1 MVHAEQ
7 VLRDTVNALV
17 RIREQTGS
25 PVHALVWGV
34 WGNGKT
40 FSAHKIRQE
49 RQHDVFYYKAP
60 AEEVSPN
67 KLVKGLSLTC
77 GAGFRLTKEA
87 TLDLLRY
94 TIASRNIRPI
104 IIIDEAQRILKR
116 PVLLNELK
124 DLSEDPDF
132 GLCYI
137 FLGDQSLPKIV
148 QSTPHSIYKR
158 VVIRRELEQITKET
172 IQTVLKEKKISGDA
186 EEFFA
191 LAKERGWTTLDAYFT
206 ATALAK
212 AGLEATKENIL
223 KVAKGLGR

>member
-49 RQHDVFYYKAP
+49 RHDVFYYKAP
-60 AEEVSPN
+60 AEEVSAP
-67 KLVKGLSLTC
+67 KFIKSISLVL
-77 GAGFRLTKEA
+77 GAGYRQSKEA

-104 IIIDEAQRILKR
+104 LIIDEAQRLLKR
-116 PVLLNELK
+116 PLLMNELK

-132 GLCYI
+132 ALCYI
-137 FLGDQSLPKIV
+137 FLGDQSLPKVV
-148 QSTPHSIYKR
+148 QSAPHSIYKR

-172 IQTVLKEKKISGDA
+172 IQTVLREKKVNGDVD
-186 EEFFA
+186 EVFT
-191 LAKERGWTTLDAYFT
+191 LAKERGWTTLDIYFI

-212 AGLEATKENIL
+212 AGLEATKDNTL

>member
-49 RQHDVFYYKAP
+49 RHDVFYYKAP
-60 AEEVSPN
+60 AEEVSAS
-67 KLVKGLSLTC
+67 KLVKGISLVL
-77 GAGFRLTKEA
+77 GAGSRQSKEA

-104 IIIDEAQRILKR
+104 VIIDEAQRLLKR
-116 PVLLNELK
+116 PLLMNELK

-132 GLCYI
+132 ALCYI
-137 FLGDQSLPKIV
+137 FLGDQSLPRVV
-148 QSTPHSIYKR
+148 QSTPHSLHKR

-172 IQTVLKEKKISGDA
+172 IQTVLKEKKVSGDVD
-186 EEFFA
+186 EFFT

-212 AGLEATKENIL
+212 AGLEATKDNIL